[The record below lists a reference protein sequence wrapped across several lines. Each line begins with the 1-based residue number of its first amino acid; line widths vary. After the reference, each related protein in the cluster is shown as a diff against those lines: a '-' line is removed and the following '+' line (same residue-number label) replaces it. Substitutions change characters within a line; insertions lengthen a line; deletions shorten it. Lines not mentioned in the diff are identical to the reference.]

1 MLAPEFTFAGPSIAF
16 PRVLVFSI
24 GHRAGRWGSATRVPA
39 VTSGFGLEVLDVATD
54 GPVWGWT
61 PPGDLRAATR
71 YTGRIIAN
79 LEYRP
84 VVPARPAAGWMG
96 DELADA
102 AALAPHVA
110 GVISHG
116 FVPKPLERVFGLL
129 ASHGAVG
136 FPEVFDPDQSTDP
149 RSFTRRCVDSWRRIG
164 FKAVVPVFGAAG
176 GVDFLR
182 AGLDEASRLG
192 LGAALWTSGSMG
204 EQGITPADLGL
215 TGDPMPP
222 PPPPPQPQPSG
233 IDQLPQV
240 LDWLRL
246 VSPFPGVAERV
257 LEAAQQVVAQRVPG
271 PWPAPAPAPAP
282 GPWPAPAPGP
292 WPAPAP
298 GPWPGPWAAPPAQR
312 GGFGWLIVILG
323 AAYLLKGHNRRRDRD
338 G

>member
-1 MLAPEFTFAGPSIAF
+1 MLAPEFAFAGPSIAL

-24 GHRAGRWGSATRVPA
+24 GHRAGQWGSATRVPA
-39 VTSGFGLEVLDVATD
+39 VTSGFGLDVIDVATR

-71 YTGRIIAN
+71 YSGQIIAN

-84 VVPARPAAGWMG
+84 VVPARPAAGWNG

-116 FVPKPLERVFGLL
+116 FIPKPLERVFGLL

-136 FPEVFDPDQSTDP
+136 FPEVFDPDRSTDP
-149 RSFTRRCVDSWRRIG
+149 RSFTRTCVESWRRIG
-164 FKAVVPVFGAAG
+164 FKAVVPVFGAAA

-182 AGLDEASRLG
+182 AGLDEAARLG

-215 TGDPMPP
+215 QGDSMPP
-222 PPPPPQPQPSG
+222 PSQPPQQPSG
-233 IDQLPQV
+233 LELPQV

-257 LEAAQQVVAQRVPG
+257 LEAAQQVIAQRSPVGPS
-271 PWPAPAPAPAP
+271 PWPSPAP
-282 GPWPAPAPGP
+282 GPWPPPAPGPFPSPAPGP
-292 WPAPAP
+292 WP
-298 GPWPGPWAAPPAQR
+298 PGPWAAPPAQR
-312 GGFGWLIVILG
+312 GGFGWLVVILG
-323 AAYLLKGHNRRRDRD
+323 AAYLFSNRRDRD